1 MNGIFEVV
9 TNFMQITGN
18 STVDSVLLW
27 IIGIISASI
36 SFGIIGMIFD
46 FIKVYD
52 SDLMSNLHWSVR
64 LLIFGALSALMIE
77 FFKFINWL
85 FSFPLW
91 VYFLILIVIVCIVI
105 LIFYLKHKH
114 AKKISV
120 EKTISLQGEQH
131 DEVKQ
136 IINNKS
142 DICPRCGGVLVKRQ
156 GPYGKF
162 YGCSNFS
169 KTGCKYTRK
178 FK

>member
-1 MNGIFEVV
+1 MNNIFEVV

-27 IIGIISASI
+27 IIGILSFSI
-36 SFGIIGMIFD
+36 SFGFVGMIFD
-46 FIKVYD
+46 FIKAYD

-64 LLIFGALSALMIE
+64 LLIFGALSALLIE

-91 VYFLILIVIVCIVI
+91 VYFLILVLIVCVVI
-105 LIFYLKHKH
+105 LSYYLKHRH
-114 AKKISV
+114 SKKIRVESV
-120 EKTISLQGEQH
+120 ISSQREQYSETNQVTN
-131 DEVKQ
+131 D
-136 IINNKS
+136 KS